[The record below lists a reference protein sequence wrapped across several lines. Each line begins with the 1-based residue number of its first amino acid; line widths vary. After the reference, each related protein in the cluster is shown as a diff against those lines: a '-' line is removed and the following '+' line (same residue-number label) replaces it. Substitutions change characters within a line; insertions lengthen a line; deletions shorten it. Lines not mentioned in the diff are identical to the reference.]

1 MTARH
6 RVFCSLA
13 LLLLIPGCGGQR
25 KSSILLERFSRGPLD
40 EAPTV
45 GHPAIWELEPPLQKL
60 SQDQVE
66 VTVNYASPT
75 YLNGFFSNTK
85 LFGSFAGVNPY
96 YLEHLVFYVTV
107 TNKRE
112 RKIHLDPG
120 RFRLLDDRGNQL
132 NPIGIDVVTALAEFH
147 APVASTTRG
156 FFQDARPG
164 YFGFGLP
171 LGKFMTSK
179 PQWRRFILMQQSL
192 LQEGF
197 LYPGVIYDG
206 LVAFWNPP
214 RAATKLRLI
223 VAEITSDFD
232 AKDEARASSDFS
244 FEFSA
249 NAR

>member
-1 MTARH
+1 M
-6 RVFCSLA
+6 
-13 LLLLIPGCGGQR
+13 GQ
-25 KSSILLERFSRGPLD
+25 
-40 EAPTV
+40 
-45 GHPAIWELEPPLQKL
+45 PATWNLEPPLQ
-60 SQDQVE
+60 QAAQNQIE

-85 LFGSFAGVNPY
+85 LFGAFAGVNPY

-107 TNKRE
+107 ANKSD
-112 RKIHLDPG
+112 RKIHLDPT

-132 NPIGIDVVTALAEFH
+132 NPIGIDVVTALAESR

-156 FFQDARPG
+156 LFSEARPG
-164 YFGFGLP
+164 YFGVGLP
-171 LGKFMTSK
+171 LGKFMSSK

-192 LQEGF
+192 LQAGF

-206 LVAFWNPP
+206 LVAFWTPSK
-214 RAATKLRLI
+214 AATKLRLV
-223 VAEITSDFD
+223 VADVKTDFD

-249 NAR
+249 TAR